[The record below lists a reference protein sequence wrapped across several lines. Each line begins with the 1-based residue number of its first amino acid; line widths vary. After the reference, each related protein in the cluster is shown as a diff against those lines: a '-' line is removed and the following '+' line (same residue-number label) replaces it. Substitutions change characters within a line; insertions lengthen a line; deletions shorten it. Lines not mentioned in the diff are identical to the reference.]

1 MTDKEIYKRT
11 LVFSVRAL
19 LFDIL
24 ALILF
29 IACPTVGFILGDR
42 IQEKGAIGLL
52 IGLVIGIIAL
62 AAILR
67 FVAYQYQAGQVAMM
81 TRGITE
87 NELPDDIIAA
97 AKQAVRER
105 FVTIA
110 IYFLAVN
117 AVKGL
122 FNRLGSVITNVG
134 RSVGGSTGSAVGSV
148 VSSVIQTIIS
158 YLCTCCLGWV
168 FYRREQNAFKATCE
182 GAVIF
187 FKHGKTFAKNMG
199 RIFGIGALSFVPIV
213 GGLTALFYKVF
224 SGYPVFFREVAQ
236 AFADS
241 EDAAYLSD
249 PKVLMVVIAFIIG
262 VIIWGI
268 IHSTFIRPYVLVG
281 VLRNY
286 INSGIRDVP
295 TEGSFRNVLGVSAK
309 FDKLEQKLG

>member
-42 IQEKGAIGLL
+42 LQEKGAIGLL

-81 TRGITE
+81 TKGITE

-117 AVKGL
+117 AVKEL
-122 FNRLGSVITNVG
+122 FNRLGSVISNVG

-295 TEGSFRNVLGVSAK
+295 TEGSFRNVLGISAK
-309 FDKLEQKLG
+309 FDKLEQRLG

>member
-29 IACPTVGFILGDR
+29 IACPTVGFILGER

-62 AAILR
+62 AVILR

-97 AKQAVRER
+97 AKQAVKER

-117 AVKGL
+117 AIKGL
-122 FNRLGSVITNVG
+122 FNRLGSVISNVG
-134 RSVGGSTGSAVGSV
+134 RSVGGNTGSAVGSV

-168 FYRREQNAFKATCE
+168 FFRREQNAFKATCE

-224 SGYPVFFREVAQ
+224 SGYPVFFRELAQ

>member
-97 AKQAVRER
+97 AKQAVKER

-168 FYRREQNAFKATCE
+168 FFRREQNAFKATCE

-286 INSGIRDVP
+286 INSGIKDVP

>member
-29 IACPTVGFILGDR
+29 IACPTVGFILGNR

-81 TRGITE
+81 TKGITE

-117 AVKGL
+117 AVKEL
-122 FNRLGSVITNVG
+122 FNRLGSVISNVG

-295 TEGSFRNVLGVSAK
+295 TEGSFRNVLGISAK
-309 FDKLEQKLG
+309 FDKLEQRLG

>member
-29 IACPTVGFILGDR
+29 IACPTVGFILGNR

-122 FNRLGSVITNVG
+122 FNRLGNVITNVG

-286 INSGIRDVP
+286 INSGIKDVP

>member
-29 IACPTVGFILGDR
+29 IACPTVGFILGNR

-168 FYRREQNAFKATCE
+168 FFRREQNAFKATCE

-286 INSGIRDVP
+286 INSGIKDVP

>member
-29 IACPTVGFILGDR
+29 IACPTVGFILGNR

-286 INSGIRDVP
+286 INSGIKDVP

>member
-42 IQEKGAIGLL
+42 LQEKGAIGLL

-122 FNRLGSVITNVG
+122 FNRLGSVISNVG

>member
-1 MTDKEIYKRT
+1 MF
-11 LVFSVRAL
+11 FSVRAL

-29 IACPTVGFILGDR
+29 IACPTVGFILGNR

-168 FYRREQNAFKATCE
+168 FFRREQNAFKATCE

-286 INSGIRDVP
+286 INSGIKDVP

>member
-286 INSGIRDVP
+286 INSGIKDVP

>member
-42 IQEKGAIGLL
+42 LQEKGAIGLL

-81 TRGITE
+81 TKGITE

-122 FNRLGSVITNVG
+122 FNRLGSVISNVG

-295 TEGSFRNVLGVSAK
+295 TEGSFRNVLGISAK
-309 FDKLEQKLG
+309 FDKLEQRLG